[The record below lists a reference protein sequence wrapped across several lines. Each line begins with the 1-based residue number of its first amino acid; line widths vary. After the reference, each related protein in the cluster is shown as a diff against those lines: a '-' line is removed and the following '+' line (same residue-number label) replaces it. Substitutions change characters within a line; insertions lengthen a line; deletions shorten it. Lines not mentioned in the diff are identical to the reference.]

1 MLVGDIE
8 TGKFGAKLWKDVHVG
23 TILKIKQDEFFPSD
37 LILLNSSAP
46 KGICYIETKNLD
58 GETNLKHKQGV
69 KDLVEYLTNKEGR
82 ESNASSSMMKSTI
95 IDEGNPDIIA
105 PTKYE
110 SEILAKM
117 QGGYVECENPN
128 EMLYRFEGTLG
139 MGGERK
145 EVVVPLSNDQMLLR
159 GSSLRNTEYIYGLT
173 VFTGHETKIMK
184 NSVGARSKF
193 SRLETSTNTY
203 IIIIVLLQ
211 ITISII
217 GALFNTIWQVMN
229 PGSLSSY
236 LGMTNSDTTFV
247 ESIENFLIKFG
258 TWFLMLSNIVPVS
271 LLVTLE
277 IVKFIQAYFIQ
288 QDISIYDEQKD
299 MPTKAQ
305 SSNLN
310 EELGT
315 VHYIFSDKT
324 GTLT

>member
-1 MLVGDIE
+1 MGM
-8 TGKFGAKLWKDVHVG
+8 
-23 TILKIKQDEFFPSD
+23 ILKIKQDEFFPSD

-46 KGICYIETKNLD
+46 KGSCYIETKNLD

-69 KDLVEYLTNKEGR
+69 KDLVEFLTNKEGH
-82 ESNASSSMMKSTI
+82 ESYNSSGKTEST
-95 IDEGNPDIIA
+95 DSRNTDTVA
-105 PTKYE
+105 TSKYE
-110 SEILAKM
+110 SKILDKM
-117 QGGYVECENPN
+117 QGGNVECENPN
-128 EMLYRFEGTLG
+128 EMLYRFEGTLS

-145 EVVVPLSNDQMLLR
+145 DIVVPLSNDQMLLR

-173 VFTGHETKIMK
+173 VFTGHETKIMM
-184 NSVGARSKF
+184 NSVGGRSKF

-211 ITISII
+211 MTISII
-217 GALFNTIWQVMN
+217 GAMFNTIWQLAN
-229 PGSLSSY
+229 PGSLTSY
-236 LGMTNSDTTFV
+236 LGLEPEDIDFLS
-247 ESIENFLIKFG
+247 SIANFMIKFG

-277 IVKFIQAYFIQ
+277 IVKFIQAYFIN
-288 QDISIYDEQKD
+288 QDITIYDEQKD
-299 MPTKAQ
+299 MFSKAQ